1 MIRFDRGFA
10 DALEHADA
18 TFDRVFSSM
27 MFHHLG
33 RNERSQVLSEVR
45 RVLKPGGRLEF
56 LDLGAGTHSFFARML
71 HPPPVT
77 QTGEDR
83 MLARMREAGLVNG
96 ARTGTQ
102 SSIFGPLAFYQAAA
116 PI

>member
-1 MIRFDRGFA
+1 
-10 DALEHADA
+10 
-18 TFDRVFSSM
+18 
-27 MFHHLG
+27 
-33 RNERSQVLSEVR
+33 
-45 RVLKPGGRLEF
+45 
-56 LDLGAGTHSFFARML
+56 
-71 HPPPVT
+71 
-77 QTGEDR
+77 